1 MARGLHQYS
10 SDEGVSVQLGQA
22 GYDLVGSG
30 ETVNQTTN
38 PGVNWVA
45 ITVLTGSTDD
55 GKNSTGSISAT
66 SVDTSMWDTLST
78 IAVPTGAT
86 IYGRWS
92 IVTTASNDIAIA
104 YRG

>member
-1 MARGLHQYS
+1 MAKGLHQYTAG
-10 SDEGVSVQLGQA
+10 EGVNAQLGQG
-22 GYDLVGSG
+22 GYDIILGG
-30 ETVNQTTN
+30 TTINQTTN

-55 GKNSTGSISAT
+55 AKNSTGSISAT
-66 SVDTSMWDTLST
+66 SVDTSIWDTLST